1 MLLESIKDITKDG
14 RIITGDGLTKDENY
28 KGYEIKE
35 TAEGYIVTSPE
46 RKKESLYRSP
56 HSLEDVK
63 KSIDNRISKNL
74 DSQYTKAEYQL
85 KILSLTNKLQK
96 AKQLGDSEEAKEL
109 QKKIDELKAL
119 ESGVQDGWGIIA
131 GHKGWKILREYAEST
146 GRPTGKYMAA
156 PENFRSGV
164 EFDKIQGNSIDEVKS
179 KIDKI
184 KSNDTEAKITD
195 LTEKAKQA
203 RAQGYAADQYEVEIE
218 KLKAKDKKTKDGRS
232 KKEILEDIGEVKLDI
247 QECKREHRFY
257 GDLSQELKDLEQEL
271 KDTSDSKD
279 ILTQD
284 PNK

>member
-119 ESGVQDGWGIIA
+119 ERGVQDALEKVYRGIDIYLLEDGSFKA
-131 GHKGWKILREYAEST
+131 SFHGDEAT
-146 GRPTGKYMAA
+146 
-156 PENFRSGV
+156 
-164 EFDKIQGNSIDEVKS
+164 GNSVDDIKRKLDGFIKKWES
-179 KIDKI
+179 KGSKYPYPKD
-184 KSNDTEAKITD
+184 SDTEAKITD

>member
-1 MLLESIKDITKDG
+1 MLLDAIKEITNG
-14 RIITGDGLTKDENY
+14 RIVVGDAPPIIEEDIYKGKHYKIWSEGLTYFGKVDGIVDYFSASNIIQL
-28 KGYEIKE
+28 KKNIKE
-35 TAEGYIVTSPE
+35 V
-46 RKKESLYRSP
+46 
-56 HSLEDVK
+56 
-63 KSIDNRISKNL
+63 ISETK
-74 DSQYTKAEYQL
+74 DSQYIKSEYQERL
-85 KILSLTNKLQK
+85 TSLNNQLSQ
-96 AKQLGDSEEAKEL
+96 AKQLGDSEEAKEI
-109 QKKIDELKAL
+109 QKEIDELKAL
-119 ESGVQDGWGIIA
+119 EGGVQDRVIKDIDHELKIAIDTVKNPAKGIFLGGPTA
-131 GHKGWKILREYAEST
+131 EEAEKKLRQKYGYTEAQIKKLKT
-146 GRPTGKYMAA
+146 GD
-156 PENFRSGV
+156 S
-164 EFDKIQGNSIDEVKS
+164 
-179 KIDKI
+179 
-184 KSNDTEAKITD
+184 DTEAKITD